1 MLVVGQRMD
10 TLSKPHG
17 FAPIG
22 THNITSQSTSAE
34 ADAALEHQ
42 HEEDTL

>member
-1 MLVVGQRMD
+1 MLLVGQRMD
-10 TLSKPHG
+10 TSKHHG

-22 THNITSQSTSAE
+22 THNITSQGTSAE
-34 ADAALEHQ
+34 AEAALEHQ